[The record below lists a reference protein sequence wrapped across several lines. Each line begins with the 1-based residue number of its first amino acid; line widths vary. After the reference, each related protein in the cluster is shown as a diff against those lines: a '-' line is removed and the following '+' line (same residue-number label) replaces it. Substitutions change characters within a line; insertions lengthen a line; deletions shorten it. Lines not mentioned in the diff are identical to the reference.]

1 MLEFIKM
8 NIYSIV
14 VVLLIVIGLLFLFKK
29 GKIEVVRKIVLGLV
43 VQAEKNLGSGTG
55 EFKYAMVVENL
66 YKALPS
72 ILTLLITKNEL
83 DKLIEDAVTYMKE
96 YLQAHEGE
104 IDLLSY
110 DNEYKYMNVFKID

>member
-14 VVLLIVIGLLFLFKK
+14 VVLLIAIGLLFLFKK

-55 EFKYAMVVENL
+55 EFKYAMVVENV
-66 YKALPS
+66 YKTLPAV
-72 ILTLLITKNEL
+72 LTLLITKNEL

-110 DNEYKYMNVFKID
+110 DNEYKNMNVFKID